1 MVSDLSLCPHLVEG
15 AGELWGVSFIRTLI
29 PFMSILPSWF
39 KISHSISVLISHWAL
54 RFQHMNW
61 GGRGHKRSG
70 HSKVVLLSCL
80 VTLCLIFWETIFC
93 NACTILYI
101 LQYSSWGL
109 QFLYLLLCCPWQK
122 LSWSKTVYL
131 FFIFAFLFKVQL
143 EIPGIIFKWMKS
155 WI

>member
-109 QFLYLLLCCPWQK
+109 QFLYFFTNTC
-122 LSWSKTVYL
+122 YFL
-131 FFIFAFLFKVQL
+131 FFFFHPAVHSIMCEMVSYYGFYLPFL
-143 EIPGIIFKWMKS
+143 ID
-155 WI
+155 